1 MRLATLRRRA
11 VFAVVAAGLLTSTG
25 CIGSF
30 SLSRKVY
37 NWNKGVSPD
46 KFVQEIVFLGMLVV
60 PVYEIALLADGIFAN
75 TVEFW
80 TGSNPVANART
91 VRPDGTTLIQHGET
105 TAEGKTLTIEE
116 VKAGE
121 TVSTTTLSVP
131 DAHQSVTV
139 TTTFKDGRVFTK
151 TLARGADGAITLQ
164 E

>member
-1 MRLATLRRRA
+1 MRLATFRRRA
-11 VFAVVAAGLLTSTG
+11 VLAAVAAGLVASTG

-30 SLSRKVY
+30 TLARKVY
-37 NWNKGVSPD
+37 TWNKSVSPD
-46 KFVQEIVFLGMLVV
+46 KFVQEIVFLGMLIV

-75 TVEFW
+75 SVEFW
-80 TGSNPVANART
+80 TGSNPVANARS

-105 TAEGKTLTIEE
+105 TADGKTLTIEE

-121 TVSTTTLSVP
+121 TISTTTLSVP
-131 DAHQSVTV
+131 NSQESVTV
-139 TTTFKDGRVFTK
+139 TTTYKDGRVFSK